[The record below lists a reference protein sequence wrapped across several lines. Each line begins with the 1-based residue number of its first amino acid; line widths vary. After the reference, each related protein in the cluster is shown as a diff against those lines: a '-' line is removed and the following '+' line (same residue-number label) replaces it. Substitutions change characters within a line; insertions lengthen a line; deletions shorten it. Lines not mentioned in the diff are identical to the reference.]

1 MLLNLS
7 NHPSTH
13 WPQPQT
19 EAATAA
25 YESIQDL
32 PFPQIDPTWTSAQI
46 GELAD
51 RYLQKIQALQPTA
64 VHIMGELT
72 FTFNL
77 VQKLL
82 AAGIPCVAS
91 TTERLVSLSP
101 DGAKTSTFR
110 FVAFRP
116 Y

>member
-13 WPQPQT
+13 WPRPQT
-19 EAATAA
+19 EAAINA
-25 YESIQDL
+25 YGEIQDL

-51 RYLQKIQALQPTA
+51 QYLQKIQALQPTA
-64 VHIMGELT
+64 VHIMGEVT
-72 FTFNL
+72 FTFAL
-77 VQKLL
+77 VEKLL
-82 AAGIPCVAS
+82 AAGIPCIAS
-91 TTERLVSLSP
+91 TTERLVTTNP
-101 DGAKTSTFR
+101 DGSKTSVFR